1 MGVFRRGVVI
11 TPFFVKTEFFFP
23 FSGSGIPHNH
33 QHRGI
38 SRIQTYEL
46 ASDLPQPPME
56 SAVATCF
63 EKMEKFLLGHRL
75 LRYTRFESPTQ
86 TGIRNWSGVELNQ
99 IGLATSGLAALVLG
113 PFPLESSS
121 WELWCLGCMEA
132 QPGAG
137 ESWWFGGGGR

>member
-1 MGVFRRGVVI
+1 M
-11 TPFFVKTEFFFP
+11 
-23 FSGSGIPHNH
+23 
-33 QHRGI
+33 
-38 SRIQTYEL
+38 
-46 ASDLPQPPME
+46 
-56 SAVATCF
+56 ATCF

-121 WELWCLGCMEA
+121 CGSSGAWVAWKLNRELGR
-132 QPGAG
+132 AG
-137 ESWWFGGGGR
+137 GLVVVEDEHQMNEG